1 MSYIFGEDRTQ
12 SMITSLDGQISGDN
26 PVRLID
32 LLVDKL
38 LLEDI
43 NKYVIKG
50 TSGTGRPAYHP
61 KHLLK
66 LYVYGYMNRISSS
79 RRLEVE
85 TKRNIELK
93 WLINNVSP
101 DFKTIADFRKD
112 NSDAIKEL
120 TLRLKHLLNNQGLIT
135 GQLMALDG
143 TKIKANAG
151 AKELSHEQLT
161 DNLKQLEIEI
171 ERYLSLLENNDLK
184 NDLDE
189 LETNAM
195 EDAEKIADKII
206 ELQAKHEK
214 LQKLQ
219 KHASSSR
226 RGKVNPT
233 DPDCRKMKDR
243 KESFSGYNLQ
253 IIVDSMFK
261 LIASANIR
269 QSPNDRQEML
279 PALEELKENMDIE
292 PTILLADN
300 GYDNVAALQ
309 DIEAE
314 GKTEAL
320 VMIKELKTSGGDY
333 SKWSFKYDKNTDCY
347 YCPQGHELK
356 RIGGIQKRKDRLAVV
371 YHCKKKICDNC
382 ISRSKCI
389 RGKQGR
395 TITRYTD
402 EIWVEAYRKKVQSP
416 MKKALLK
423 RRKAFVEHVFGVL
436 KCWMGK
442 IPLLLRGKKKVQT
455 EINLYATAYNL
466 KRLIKLLG
474 FDGVTNLFNGQIAGL
489 RSVIC
494 FDFSIFSLRSVH
506 FRITS
511 AQISL
516 SC

>member
-189 LETNAM
+189 LETNAI
-195 EDAEKIADKII
+195 EDA
-206 ELQAKHEK
+206 
-214 LQKLQ
+214 
-219 KHASSSR
+219 
-226 RGKVNPT
+226 
-233 DPDCRKMKDR
+233 
-243 KESFSGYNLQ
+243 
-253 IIVDSMFK
+253 
-261 LIASANIR
+261 
-269 QSPNDRQEML
+269 
-279 PALEELKENMDIE
+279 
-292 PTILLADN
+292 
-300 GYDNVAALQ
+300 
-309 DIEAE
+309 
-314 GKTEAL
+314 
-320 VMIKELKTSGGDY
+320 
-333 SKWSFKYDKNTDCY
+333 
-347 YCPQGHELK
+347 
-356 RIGGIQKRKDRLAVV
+356 
-371 YHCKKKICDNC
+371 
-382 ISRSKCI
+382 
-389 RGKQGR
+389 
-395 TITRYTD
+395 
-402 EIWVEAYRKKVQSP
+402 
-416 MKKALLK
+416 
-423 RRKAFVEHVFGVL
+423 
-436 KCWMGK
+436 
-442 IPLLLRGKKKVQT
+442 
-455 EINLYATAYNL
+455 
-466 KRLIKLLG
+466 
-474 FDGVTNLFNGQIAGL
+474 
-489 RSVIC
+489 
-494 FDFSIFSLRSVH
+494 
-506 FRITS
+506 
-511 AQISL
+511 
-516 SC
+516 